1 MRYLAILLIVML
13 SVGFFSGLK
22 ITRDAMAKTGG
33 DYLTEQHFYDY
44 ELISTLGFTEDDVQA
59 FSDASDVQAA
69 EGSFHTDALLT
80 TGNTTVPFR
89 LISLPKEINLPS
101 LKAGRLPGEKN
112 ECLGDAAYFSESDI
126 GSELEVEGDD
136 LPLSET
142 TFTLVG
148 LADSPL

>member
-1 MRYLAILLIVML
+1 MKSMLKLTMRNIRASFMRYLAILLIVML

-69 EGSFHTDALLT
+69 ECRRELSHGC
-80 TGNTTVPFR
+80 
-89 LISLPKEINLPS
+89 PS
-101 LKAGRLPGEKN
+101 HNGQYDRSVQA
-112 ECLGDAAYFSESDI
+112 DFS
-126 GSELEVEGDD
+126 
-136 LPLSET
+136 P
-142 TFTLVG
+142 
-148 LADSPL
+148 